1 MTRRLIVILVSVLIA
16 IAVMVAVMQRELLTP
31 AGRNARFM
39 RQLERGTMVVR
50 RSCYTMEAFVEAS
63 RWTGM
68 SASDQERAA
77 RGLAAYCAEQ
87 GGSGQMTI
95 IDSETRSKL
104 GYWSGTEFRRD

>member
-1 MTRRLIVILVSVLIA
+1 MTRRLIVIIVSVLVA
-16 IAVMVAVMQRELLTP
+16 IAVMVAVTQREFLTP

-63 RWTGM
+63 QWTGM
-68 SASDQERAA
+68 SVSDQERAA

-87 GGSGQMTI
+87 GSSGQMTI
-95 IDSETRSKL
+95 LDSETRQKL
-104 GYWSGTEFRRD
+104 AHWDGTGFQR